1 MQSKKFKIGNNH
13 CNWKLYK
20 NGGTHKIAS
29 KIPEPTNWGMI
40 DLNDYSFSQFDYD
53 HENIN
58 EELILTFCF

>member
-1 MQSKKFKIGNNH
+1 METIIVIGSSI
-13 CNWKLYK
+13 K